1 MLECLINGAALLII
15 AGLGYNCFIRVRNI
29 IRADEQKRIS
39 KHNTRVQ
46 PHDDE

>member
-1 MLECLINGAALLII
+1 MLELIANGVALLII

-39 KHNTRVQ
+39 KRSSGIQ

>member
-1 MLECLINGAALLII
+1 MLDLLMDAAALLIVF
-15 AGLGYNCFIRVRNI
+15 ALGYNCFIRVRNI

-39 KHNTRVQ
+39 KYDTRIQ